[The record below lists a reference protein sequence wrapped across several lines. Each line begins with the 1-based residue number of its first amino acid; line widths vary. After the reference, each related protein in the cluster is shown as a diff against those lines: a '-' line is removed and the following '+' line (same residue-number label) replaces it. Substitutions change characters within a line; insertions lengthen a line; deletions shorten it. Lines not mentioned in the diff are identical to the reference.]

1 MPSEKVDYEIDSE
14 DRTWGILVH
23 ASGYVGLVMP
33 IVGNTIVPLIIWLI
47 KKEESEFVDANGKNA
62 VNFQISWSIYLI
74 LAGFSVV
81 ILIGFVLLPLVALGW
96 FVLTAVASI
105 NTSNDQVYTYPLTIR
120 FVT

>member
-74 LAGFSVV
+74 LAAFSVV

-96 FVLTAVASI
+96 FVLIGVASI
-105 NTSNDQVYTYPLTIR
+105 NTSNDQVYSYPLTIR